1 MLKKLFLD
9 LNNFKANLG
18 SVERGDSI
26 ELNIKLLDSE
36 DYSRSKFRVLGAK
49 ADGKYVEQI
58 EGINLEE
65 KDLKIVLEDQFV
77 NCEGIVKL
85 ELNVVSS
92 ETEITTK
99 EFYFFVSNTM
109 NSEIIDSADSIPTL
123 EKVSK
128 YVDDA
133 VNNLDALKEASADIT
148 IINSEFKENEIK
160 RKANELLRERS
171 EKERVR
177 LESIRTT
184 EEADRLKSEAERKE
198 AENNRKV
205 AESNRKLAE
214 NTRKTNEA
222 NRVRAE
228 LNRQSLF
235 EENEEIRNENEN
247 LRIEAEKERKL
258 TFSNNNKFESE
269 RVEAEKLRAIAE
281 DKRVTAEKA
290 RANAEEERIKAET
303 RRENTYTDFNDS
315 EVERRNN
322 EANRVRAEAERV
334 NAESGRNELFNSN
347 EEKRNNTFVESE
359 RARERAFNEAQS
371 NRNEAYEESERVR
384 EEAFKVS
391 EAARDEAEE
400 GRVEAESERVKSE
413 KARVLADEERNTTF
427 TQKEEER
434 NNTFTQNET
443 NRNTTFTQSEE
454 ERKTTFEEAENARK
468 VAESKRVAAETGRV
482 EAEKL
487 RVTAETERV
496 EAENLRATA
505 EEERVAAE
513 QIREEKFAGFENK
526 ISANTKELKGARTA
540 TTGEKFNSLDERIDC
555 EVYRLNKKID
565 VTMLQQE
572 DKGSHLVE
580 NTVEG
585 MTTDM
590 VIKGRTLQNLVKY
603 KLNNQK
609 VGSTSMSATLCTNEM
624 FKINT
629 TYTIIYTINSIES
642 GTGKTT
648 LNFSGGMTSPDITLK
663 SSDLVGT
670 HKQTFTLNTL
680 PSTKYRNVSLYH
692 IDSNT
697 TKFISDVIIIEGE
710 VEFTLNYF
718 EGIKSF
724 GQQEKK
730 ISILSHG
737 KNLFDYNK
745 LSGGNIVTFN
755 NKKCYKYIDNANN
768 FSLPI
773 NGVLGKQYTLSIK
786 IYRDED
792 KKDKSCN
799 VEFVYSDGT
808 KDSKTFI
815 NGALVTYITT
825 LGKRLIKIKGNF
837 NYGYNCYIDLE
848 CTQLEE
854 GTQFTSFEKYQ
865 SDKKDILLSQY
876 GFDEGLRG
884 LEFITD
890 KVDSI
895 NLKVIKNIEKIIL
908 DENTT
913 ININEQNDTFISFI
927 IAIPNM
933 ETDSNYT
940 QPLSPRNSMCNKMA
954 WIRRAWDFNDP
965 LSSSLE
971 GYSISNVHSDVYI
984 KIKKDKLSTANIEGI
999 KLLLKQW
1006 KDDGE
1011 PLILYYQLKTPVE
1024 TPLDES
1030 INLKVFNEKTYVSFE
1045 NSISGTSS
1053 FKAPVDTKTT
1063 IARLNREN
1071 RALEEENKTLRQD
1084 FESTTLSLTDS
1095 DLELVKQ
1102 NVDIDF
1108 RLMEVEFALDI
1119 PQATLSSNINFK
1131 KKGEVKSMARTP
1143 YAMMKIVILSG
1154 DYDREDYIHKVG
1166 KYYERGRMTKEEYD
1180 ELMSLMTADEVIS
1193 K

>member
-1 MLKKLFLD
+1 MENLTLDFNNFSSRVGLGTYEKCDSLTLNIMLDEKDYAGYKFKIIAKKSD
-9 LNNFKANLG
+9 GHIIEQDIKEQDINREERIIKTELNNQFTTK
-18 SVERGDSI
+18 
-26 ELNIKLLDSE
+26 
-36 DYSRSKFRVLGAK
+36 
-49 ADGKYVEQI
+49 
-58 EGINLEE
+58 EG
-65 KDLKIVLEDQFV
+65 V
-77 NCEGIVKL
+77 VKL
-85 ELNVVSS
+85 EINMIKDGK
-92 ETEITTK
+92 EDTTK
-99 EFYFFVSNTM
+99 EAFFIVRDTINGEVVEST
-109 NSEIIDSADSIPTL
+109 SIIPTL
-123 EKVSK
+123 EGVKVFI
-128 YVDDA
+128 DEA
-133 VNNLDALKEASADIT
+133 VSSLGDLEQAGEDIAL
-148 IINSEFKENEIK
+148 INGEFKENEIK

-222 NRVRAE
+222 ARVEAE

-315 EVERRNN
+315 EVERKNN
-322 EANRVRAEAERV
+322 EANRVRAETERV
-334 NAESGRNELFNSN
+334 KAESGRNELFNTN
-347 EEKRNNTFVESE
+347 EEKRNSTFIESE
-359 RARERAFNEAQS
+359 RTRERAFNEAKS
-371 NRNEAYEESERVR
+371 NRNEAFEESERVR

-391 EAARDEAEE
+391 EAARNEAEE

-413 KARVLADEERNTTF
+413 KARALADEERNTTF

-443 NRNTTFTQSEE
+443 NRNNTFTQSEE
-454 ERKTTFEEAENARK
+454 ERKGIFEEAENARK
-468 VAESKRVAAETGRV
+468 VAESKRVKSESSRVEAETLRVTAETGRV
-482 EAEKL
+482 EAE
-487 RVTAETERV
+487 
-496 EAENLRATA
+496 NLRIAA
-505 EEERVAAE
+505 EEERKVAE
-513 QIREEKFAGFENK
+513 TKRDEKIKELENK
-526 ISANTKELKGARTA
+526 IDNGGNNSKNEEVIQARTA
-540 TTGEKFNSLDERIDC
+540 TTGEVFNTLDERIDN
-555 EVYRLNKKID
+555 EVDRLNKKID

-590 VIKGRTLQNLVKY
+590 VIKGRTFNNLITNGQGTFAIDKSVDGNSRIRIFSTTHPLQ
-603 KLNNQK
+603 
-609 VGSTSMSATLCTNEM
+609 
-624 FKINT
+624 
-629 TYTIIYTINSIES
+629 
-642 GTGKTT
+642 TGKTYKGYLVMNNIENANRLSIYGYYGNTGGLTAYGNST
-648 LNFSGGMTSPDITLK
+648 LNNNLGIIKFTWTPTNSNNDKFYLNKIGLYLEHSDFNNGAKATFSDFMLFEEGT
-663 SSDLVGT
+663 DLT
-670 HKQTFTLNTL
+670 
-680 PSTKYRNVSLYH
+680 Y
-692 IDSNT
+692 ID
-697 TKFISDVIIIEGE
+697 E
-710 VEFTLNYF
+710 YF

-724 GQQEKK
+724 GQEEDK

-865 SDKKDILLSQY
+865 SDKKDILLQNL

-884 LEFITD
+884 INDISDELNSLRNVAIKRIGKREYREGDELLENIITD
-890 KVDSI
+890 KT
-895 NLKVIKNIEKIIL
+895 
-908 DENTT
+908 NT
-913 ININEQNDTFISFI
+913 
-927 IAIPNM
+927 
-933 ETDSNYT
+933 YYV
-940 QPLSPRNSMCNKMA
+940 
-954 WIRRAWDFNDP
+954 
-965 LSSSLE
+965 LE
-971 GYSISNVHSDVYI
+971 
-984 KIKKDKLSTANIEGI
+984 
-999 KLLLKQW
+999 
-1006 KDDGE
+1006 E
-1011 PLILYYQLKTPVE
+1011 PIE
-1024 TPLDES
+1024 TPLDEN
-1030 INLKVFNEKTYVSFE
+1030 INLKTFGEKTYVSFE
-1045 NSISGTSS
+1045 NTINGTSS
-1053 FKAPVDTKTT
+1053 FKAPANTVAT
-1063 IARLNREN
+1063 ISRLNREN
-1071 RALEEENKTLRQD
+1071 RALEEENAKLKENMIET
-1084 FESTTLSLTDS
+1084 SKSLI
-1095 DLELVKQ
+1095 E
-1102 NVDIDF
+1102 VDTNIIATNWEIDF
-1108 RLMEVEFALDI
+1108 RVCEVEW
-1119 PQATLSSNINFK
+1119 TLEDMGVESPVNLKI
-1131 KKGEVKSMARTP
+1131 KKGVGNMALSR
-1143 YAMMKIVILSG
+1143 YEQAKIMILG
-1154 DYDREDYIHKVG
+1154 GVYEKETLTRQLDAYLKR
-1166 KYYERGRMTKEEYD
+1166 KYVSQEEYD
-1180 ELMSLMTADEVIS
+1180 ELIALMEARDMVTNQ
-1193 K
+1193 